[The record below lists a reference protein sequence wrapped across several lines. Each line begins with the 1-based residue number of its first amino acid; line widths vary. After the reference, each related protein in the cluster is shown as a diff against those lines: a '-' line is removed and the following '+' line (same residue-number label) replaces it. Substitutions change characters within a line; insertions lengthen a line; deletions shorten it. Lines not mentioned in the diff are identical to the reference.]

1 MMSNTA
7 KRNFVTAGVAL
18 AVLAS
23 ASAVV
28 STSAFAKT
36 KAFTKTNSYCADNNG
51 DGAPDNPCAALVYAN
66 GGSYQVKTTKVE
78 MRDNDYDSDPAC
90 NGVDMSSNNSLNEGD
105 YGVFIVPAPC
115 RYKVTIDINGG
126 STKSTHPFVTPGCE
140 LVLES
145 KGTSLNDNK
154 PKKKTIEWTDAAKD
168 ELADKGI
175 TVSNSDVSDEY
186 WHQAQGQNEKH
197 ACKIDN

>member
-1 MMSNTA
+1 MTIKTVKANSITA
-7 KRNFVTAGVAL
+7 AVAL
-18 AVLAS
+18 GVLVAAS
-23 ASAVV
+23 AAV
-28 STSAFAKT
+28 STNAFAKT

-66 GGSYQVKTTKVE
+66 GGAYQVKTTKVE
-78 MRDNDYDSDPAC
+78 MRDNDYDNNPAC
-90 NGVDMSSNNSLNEGD
+90 NGVSMASNNSLNTGD

-126 STKSTHPFVTPGCE
+126 STKGTHPFVTPGCE

-154 PKKKTIEWTDAAKD
+154 PKKKKIVWTDAAKD
-168 ELADKGI
+168 ELAAQGI
-175 TVSNSDVSDEY
+175 TVSDSDVSDVY
-186 WHQAQGQNEKH
+186 WHQAQKQNEKH